1 MGLFGPKL
9 TREQKEVLRTV
20 ADTMNA
26 LADKQKD
33 SFERTSAQLQEFGA
47 NCVAGQRAG
56 IGRPMNAP
64 PDNEIER
71 IRQLLLAHEVLL
83 QSAIE
88 GIREI
93 TVEGWAPAKFGKIQG
108 EWVSFWETQSKFIG
122 MALDGL
128 ASPEPLVDQ
137 PSLAKLNMF
146 VSGFSTA
153 GPMARGYKH
162 IKA

>member
-56 IGRPMNAP
+56 IGRPMHAP
-64 PDNEIER
+64 ADNEIEN
-71 IRQLLLAHEVLL
+71 IRQLLQL
-83 QSAIE
+83 QMMTRLRAWCL
-88 GIREI
+88 R
-93 TVEGWAPAKFGKIQG
+93 VPCRRR
-108 EWVSFWETQSKFIG
+108 
-122 MALDGL
+122 L
-128 ASPEPLVDQ
+128 
-137 PSLAKLNMF
+137 
-146 VSGFSTA
+146 
-153 GPMARGYKH
+153 
-162 IKA
+162 